1 MKTKIRSTLS
11 LELSLSYILRSQSIL
26 TNSVI
31 IVSQKVKKIIPMNE
45 NEINIRIKMENN
57 KVI

>member
-1 MKTKIRSTLS
+1 MKTKNRSTLS
-11 LELSLSYILRSQSIL
+11 LELRLSCILRSQSIL
-26 TNSVI
+26 INSAI
-31 IVSQKVKKIIPMNE
+31 ILSQKVKKKIPMNE